1 MPAPRPA
8 VAKYFVLQD
17 LSGATA
23 PALVMSP
30 REYNSPVIPRQRPN
44 PIYMVVLIAILFTP
58 LLLDAQSRSLAPFV
72 PTPSDVVDRML
83 TLARV
88 GPRDLVYDLGCG
100 DGRIVITAAQKFG
113 ARGVGVDIDA
123 NLINQAEA
131 NAKAAGVDRRVKFL
145 VQDAMTVDVSD
156 ATVVT
161 LYLLSASNVKL
172 RPILT
177 RQLRRGARIVSHSFA
192 MGDWEPDVVDTFRD
206 VNWTSRTLYLWTTDG
221 KVKP

>member
-1 MPAPRPA
+1 
-8 VAKYFVLQD
+8 
-17 LSGATA
+17 
-23 PALVMSP
+23 MSP
-30 REYNSPVIPRQRPN
+30 REYNPPVHTLRRPN
-44 PIYMVVLIAILFTP
+44 
-58 LLLDAQSRSLAPFV
+58 LLLTAVLTGVLLLHESSLGAQGRSLAPYV
-72 PTPSDVVDRML
+72 PTPEDVVERML
-83 TLARV
+83 TLAKV
-88 GPRDLVYDLGCG
+88 GPRDVVYDLGCG

-131 NAKAAGVDRRVKFL
+131 HAKAAGVDRRVKFL

-206 VNWTSRTLYLWTTDG
+206 AGGTSRTLYLWTTDG